1 MMGAAS
7 EFPDPESHREL
18 ICIAGGIIYMIPLH
32 FATVLNKK
40 KLFGEHVRHFFC
52 GLRKADCPSSCVCS
66 PLFRGAGASFVRAQ
80 GLLKRKG

>member
-18 ICIAGGIIYMIPLH
+18 ICIAGAIIYMIPLH

-40 KLFGEHVRHFFC
+40 KIV
-52 GLRKADCPSSCVCS
+52 
-66 PLFRGAGASFVRAQ
+66 RGA
-80 GLLKRKG
+80 RKTFFLRIEKS